1 MRPRPATRHGDRPRQ
16 EAFTVSCRF
25 RAAPPARQG
34 DHPCVPYIALVVLVA
49 VFVVSAVT
57 ASAQSR
63 GVMTDL
69 AKDIADVE
77 TKVVGLANAMPEAA
91 CATGGR

>member
-1 MRPRPATRHGDRPRQ
+1 MRA
-16 EAFTVSCRF
+16 
-25 RAAPPARQG
+25 
-34 DHPCVPYIALVVLVA
+34 VVASSSSSL

-69 AKDIADVE
+69 AKDI
-77 TKVVGLANAMPEAA
+77 
-91 CATGGR
+91 RRR